1 MQQVIESLN
10 TAMLDDLDIKDL
22 ILKLPKPLRPYL
34 QVAPSMWMYDDPLYG
49 QIKAMPTLYTTGK
62 IVWASLVQANRNLF
76 EPEWISCAGE
86 VVFDPSG
93 EMQPVQLVEAAE
105 QLFSLKGTTPDFLD
119 QKNYAAHLTNEFTRV
134 FNYPFPQSLAALPLK
149 MSSMWFEYR
158 HLPGGLL
165 AMKVFPIIVSEQNPN
180 YIMFLPSYFW
190 PNNFFKDKWLD
201 LAAHSNGGGLYDVEK
216 DVLNKIINNEYLE
229 EILLRPQLAQIFEK
243 QTPLIQEPTT
253 KQASKIKF
261 SWFFMLFSVAIL
273 MGLFFLFI

>member
-1 MQQVIESLN
+1 MQQEIENLN

-86 VVFDPSG
+86 VVFDPLG
-93 EMQPVQLVEAAE
+93 KMQPVQLLEAAE
-105 QLFSLKGTTPDFLD
+105 QLFSLKGTTPNVLD
-119 QKNYAAHLTNEFTRV
+119 QQNYAAHLTNEFTRV
-134 FNYPFPQSLAALPLK
+134 FNYPFPQSLATLPLK

-180 YIMFLPSYFW
+180 YIMPLPSYFW
-190 PNNFFKDKWLD
+190 PNNLFKDKWLE
-201 LAAHSNGGGLYDVEK
+201 LAARENGGGLYDVEK
-216 DVLNKIINNEYLE
+216 DVLNKITNKVYLE
-229 EILLRPQLAQIFEK
+229 EILLQPKLPQIFEE
-243 QTPLIQEPTT
+243 QIPRESVVTSS
-253 KQASKIKF
+253 SKIKLG
-261 SWFFMLFSVAIL
+261 WFFLSFLAVIL
-273 MGLFFLFI
+273 LCLFIFLNK

>member
-1 MQQVIESLN
+1 MQQEIENLN

-86 VVFDPSG
+86 VVYDPLG
-93 EMQPVQLVEAAE
+93 KMQPVQLLEAAE
-105 QLFSLKGTTPDFLD
+105 QLFSLKGTTPNVLD
-119 QKNYAAHLTNEFTRV
+119 QQNYAAHLTNEFTRV
-134 FNYPFPQSLAALPLK
+134 FNYPFPQSLATLPLK

-165 AMKVFPIIVSEQNPN
+165 AMKIFPIIVSEQNPN
-180 YIMFLPSYFW
+180 YIMPLPSYFW
-190 PNNFFKDKWLD
+190 PNNFFKDKWLE
-201 LAAHSNGGGLYDVEK
+201 LAARENGGGLYDVEK
-216 DVLNKIINNEYLE
+216 DVLNKITNKVYLE
-229 EILLRPQLAQIFEK
+229 EILLQPKLPQIFEE
-243 QTPLIQEPTT
+243 QIPRESVVTSS
-253 KQASKIKF
+253 SKIKLG
-261 SWFFMLFSVAIL
+261 WFFLSFLAVIL
-273 MGLFFLFI
+273 LCLFIFLNK